1 VKGRVVI
8 ALGGN
13 AILRYGQAGTYSEQ
27 LSNVRAACEQVA
39 EIVSQGYEVVLT
51 HGNGPQVGSIL
62 KQNELSA
69 DNVPPLPLDACG
81 AESQGLIGYMIQQS
95 LANSLRR
102 RGIDRTVVTLISQ
115 VEVEPDDPAFANPS
129 KPIGGFMKE
138 QTAKDLSKRQGVTVA
153 EEEGKGWRRVVPSPN
168 PRLMVEARAV
178 ERLISEGCIP
188 IAGGGGGVPTFRDR
202 SGNLAGVEA
211 VVDKDLTS
219 QLLATEVRADA
230 LLILVD
236 VDGVFLRYGTPGARL
251 LREISM
257 AQAEHLL
264 SEGEFA
270 QGSMAPKI
278 EASLRFL
285 RSGGKM
291 VHIGHLD
298 KAVDVLSGNSG
309 TTIHS

>member
-1 VKGRVVI
+1 MKGRVVI

-13 AILRYGQAGTYSEQ
+13 AILGYGQVGTYSEQ
-27 LSNVRAACEQVA
+27 MSNVRAACEQVA
-39 EIVSQGYEVVLT
+39 EIVGQGYEVVLT

-62 KQNELSA
+62 RQNELSA
-69 DNVPPLPLDACG
+69 DKVPPLPLDACG

-95 LANSLRR
+95 LANSLRK
-102 RGIDRTVVTLISQ
+102 RGIDKTVVTLVSQ
-115 VEVEPDDPAFANPS
+115 VIVESDDPAFAGPS
-129 KPIGGFMKE
+129 KPIGGFME
-138 QTAKDLSKRQGVTVA
+138 EHAAKRLSDRQGVTVVKEA
-153 EEEGKGWRRVVPSPN
+153 GKGWRRVVPSPN
-168 PRLMVEARAV
+168 PRLIAEAGAV
-178 ERLISEGCIP
+178 ERLISGGCIP
-188 IAGGGGGVPTFRDR
+188 IACGGGGVPTLRDR
-202 SGNLAGVEA
+202 SGNLGGVEA

-236 VDGVFLRYGTPGARL
+236 VDGVYLKYGTPEAKL
-251 LREISM
+251 LREMSM
-257 AQAEHLL
+257 TQAERLL

-285 RSGGKM
+285 RLGGKF

-309 TTIHS
+309 TTIRP